1 MAFSPFDN
9 EETAMT
15 KINLSTDF
23 AAVISAIAASSAYS
37 FGLTDMPDTPADRP
51 ILDGGYGI
59 ATIPSDETM
68 GEPIPD
74 DPAGDIDEPG
84 EEPDPVEPV
93 EPEPVEPA
101 PAASRSEADMH
112 GALAAAAF
120 RSAAANLSALEERAI
135 KGGSGLWMDGLAG
148 RSELNAYEAREYGAR
163 IGSVHTVDGFS
174 FGTAFTM
181 TDGSV
186 NGASFE
192 RADASALT
200 GALFGALRSGDFFAA
215 GALSYGMNRLSDE
228 GVDISVYGASVR
240 AGVDFD
246 VANVTLTPYA
256 GIRWI
261 GMKDDA
267 AASVS
272 TVQIPVG
279 LEAAADY
286 DCAGWRI
293 ALKAKAAVAAQTGDN
308 TTSFHGVDTVFAGDY
323 AVEGGAAVEAV
334 KGSFALAAAYDGAA
348 GDESFRDH
356 RFTVT
361 ASYRF

>member
-1 MAFSPFDN
+1 
-9 EETAMT
+9 MT
-15 KINLSTDF
+15 KINLSTVF
-23 AAVISAIAASSAYS
+23 AAVISAMAASSAYS

-51 ILDGGYGI
+51 ILDGGYGT

-74 DPAGDIDEPG
+74 DPAGDIDEP
-84 EEPDPVEPV
+84 
-93 EPEPVEPA
+93 VEPA

-112 GALAAAAF
+112 SALAAAAF

-135 KGGSGLWMDGLAG
+135 KGGSGIWIDGLAG

-163 IGSVHTVDGFS
+163 IGTVHTMDGIS

-228 GVDISVYGASVR
+228 GVDISVYGASVS

-293 ALKAKAAVAAQTGDN
+293 SLKAKAAVAAQTGDN

>member
-1 MAFSPFDN
+1 
-9 EETAMT
+9 MT
-15 KINLSTDF
+15 KINLSTVF

-37 FGLTDMPDTPADRP
+37 FGLTDMPDAPEDRP

-93 EPEPVEPA
+93 EPEPKPEPVEPA
-101 PAASRSEADMH
+101 PAASRSEADLH

-135 KGGSGLWMDGLAG
+135 KGGSGIWIDGLAG

-163 IGSVHTVDGFS
+163 IGTVHTMDGIS

-186 NGASFE
+186 NGASFD

-200 GALFGALRSGDFFAA
+200 GALFGGLRRGDFFAA
-215 GALSYGMNRLSDE
+215 AAASFGMNRLSDE

-279 LEAAADY
+279 LQAAADF

-293 ALKAKAAVAAQTGDN
+293 ALKAKAAVSAQTGDN